1 MTFQMDSAQLELMQT
16 ILHND
21 GEIVLANNERIV
33 VPDTLRFIWEVRL
46 YFLLTLT
53 LILLFPH
60 ISLLTFVLTDGDS
73 EQLESRSSC
82 ECRRSCDGS
91 Q

>member
-1 MTFQMDSAQLELMQT
+1 MDSAQLELMQT

-46 YFLLTLT
+46 L
-53 LILLFPH
+53 H
-60 ISLLTFVLTDGDS
+60 FVEIFSGLAMMD
-73 EQLESRSSC
+73 QLR
-82 ECRRSCDGS
+82 GYP
-91 Q
+91 

>member
-1 MTFQMDSAQLELMQT
+1 MDSAQLELMQT

-46 YFLLTLT
+46 YFLLSLT

-60 ISLLTFVLTDGDS
+60 ISLNFRLIDGDS

-82 ECRRSCDGS
+82 ERGRACDGS

>member
-1 MTFQMDSAQLELMQT
+1 MDSAQLELMQT

-46 YFLLTLT
+46 LHFVDIFLA
-53 LILLFPH
+53 
-60 ISLLTFVLTDGDS
+60 
-73 EQLESRSSC
+73 
-82 ECRRSCDGS
+82 S

>member
-1 MTFQMDSAQLELMQT
+1 MDSAQLELMQT

-33 VPDTLRFIWEVRL
+33 VPDTLRFIWEVRT
-46 YFLLTLT
+46 YFHLT
-53 LILLFPH
+53 LILLFLFPH
-60 ISLLTFVLTDGDS
+60 NSLNLLLTDGDS
-73 EQLESRSSC
+73 GHLESGSSC
-82 ECRRSCDGS
+82 ERGCACDGS